1 METITLRKSVYQINK
16 ILERKEEYCDYYKGV
31 IKENDEKLALIISE
45 KKDTINA
52 NRLIKIEMMKA
63 KREIKKK
70 HKNEKGSKTS
80 FVLDDPL
87 IEMRRRELGGVR
99 YRPKDKN
106 YVNGHPVK
114 GELKGE
120 DVEWRYKYVDDHQK
134 ALKENNNRIKMLE
147 GLEQDH
153 ERHKIEAVRTIN
165 KLERD
170 LEDGK
175 EKLEEKKG
183 RAVQQ
188 AKMAKERKA
197 LKAEKDRLA
206 FNKIMFEKI
215 GPVWLPGESEW
226 YFSELKKQNSK

>member
-1 METITLRKSVYQINK
+1 
-16 ILERKEEYCDYYKGV
+16 
-31 IKENDEKLALIISE
+31 
-45 KKDTINA
+45 
-52 NRLIKIEMMKA
+52 
-63 KREIKKK
+63 
-70 HKNEKGSKTS
+70 
-80 FVLDDPL
+80 
-87 IEMRRRELGGVR
+87 
-99 YRPKDKN
+99 
-106 YVNGHPVK
+106 
-114 GELKGE
+114 
-120 DVEWRYKYVDDHQK
+120 
-134 ALKENNNRIKMLE
+134 MLE
-147 GLEQDH
+147 GLEQEDK
-153 ERHKIEAVRTIN
+153 RHKIEAVRTIN

-206 FNKIMFEKI
+206 FNKLMYEKN